1 LLTDKSA
8 APVPALLIVVFAV
21 DVLFAKFTSPA
32 DVLATA
38 VFARLPAAVGRP
50 TIVMVALA
58 PGAKSPKLPVTTPP
72 EVDTL
77 PVLEVAETSVKPVGN
92 TSLMVVAVAVFV
104 PLLLVTVIV

>member
-1 LLTDKSA
+1 M
-8 APVPALLIVVFAV
+8 
-21 DVLFAKFTSPA
+21 
-32 DVLATA
+32 
-38 VFARLPAAVGRP
+38 VGKP

-77 PVLEVAETSVKPVGN
+77 PVLEVAETNVRPGGKA
-92 TSLMVVAVAVFV
+92 SLIVVAVATFV